1 MAQVNQINPQEPI
14 RNNSPKK
21 NNTIVYWVVIL
32 ILLAGCIYLF
42 MSKSQMAEQNATVQ
56 QQNKQSFDSLSTEQA
71 SLKADFDAASVKID
85 QLTSENTK
93 LDSSLQNSKNE
104 MAKLQGRI
112 RSILS
117 KSNASKAELEQA
129 KVMIASLND
138 KSKEYEARIAELE
151 KENTILTGENKTLT
165 RERDSTVTQ
174 TIAMKNL
181 ASVLHASNIKLD
193 AVRLKRNGKEKETS
207 KAKKTD
213 VLRVTF
219 DIDENRIA
227 ESGTK
232 LLHLRIIA
240 PDAST
245 LSSAANGSGMI
256 TTSKGD
262 HLSYTLSKS
271 VSLTTNQKVAGVTAD
286 WNQNG
291 DYAKGVYKIEV
302 YHEGYKIGEGDVT
315 LK

>member
-14 RNNSPKK
+14 RNNPPKK

-93 LDSSLQNSKNE
+93 LDSALQNNKNE
-104 MAKLQGRI
+104 MSKLQGRI

-151 KENTILTGENKTLT
+151 KENTVLTGQNKVLT

-174 TIAMKNL
+174 NIAMKNL

-207 KAKKTD
+207 RARKTD

-232 LLHLRIIA
+232 LLHLRIVA
-240 PDAST
+240 PDGST

-271 VSLTTNQKVAGVTAD
+271 VSLTTNQKVAGITAD

-291 DYAKGVYKIEV
+291 DYVKGIYKIEI